1 MKKEIELL
9 APVGSKEAFIG
20 AINAGADAVYLAGI
34 QFGARKFAN
43 NFTNEELIDLLIY
56 AHVRNVRVFVTI
68 NTVIYASEI
77 NEVLAYADLLVRH
90 HVDALIVQD
99 IGLIETFVKR
109 YPNTDIHASTQLN
122 TYSIGQLKYL
132 KSIGVSRVILAR
144 ETSLEE
150 IKEMIKAVDI
160 ELEIFVHGALCV
172 SASGNCYFS
181 YMNGGRSGN
190 RGECAQ
196 PCRLTYELYRD
207 GELRNSES
215 YLLSTKDVMTLP
227 KLDAL
232 IDSGVVSFKI
242 EGRMRRKEYV
252 VSTVKAYREA
262 IDAYNAGKSIDL
274 EKRIEELSVMY
285 NRKFTSG
292 YLFEDNPKEINYHLR
307 PNHQGIEIGEVI
319 EYHKGKAT
327 VKLTGSMNLGDGYR
341 IIGQVDVGGK
351 IDRILFKG
359 ERVRHADAGMIVM
372 IDLMKPVES
381 GSKLHKTTDYRLDEE
396 LSHYFEETYK
406 LVPLTIKLA
415 AYVGKKLKVSLKTPY
430 ADEVVKI
437 SDYVVE
443 EAKNKGQTK
452 EQIVQQFV
460 KFGQTFY
467 DVVKI
472 EVLTDEAGFIPN
484 KVLKDLRRDTLSL
497 LEEKM
502 YLKDEKIIHNE
513 QLSVS
518 KPYGFDRGLF
528 VKVEHDKQCNVV
540 RGFGV
545 QGLYCTERV
554 QSFEDKKDV
563 LFLNRIEKNQR
574 QSQCMVVHDMGQ
586 VSEQKVVISSPYMNV
601 TNHLSVF
608 TLLSKGVRRVTLSP
622 ELNVGQVIHLV
633 EQFQRTYGFYP
644 NVEVLVYGK
653 LDLMIS
659 AYCPIQKG
667 EDKAS
672 QNCYLCERYQYSL
685 RNAQKK
691 HFSIVRDSGCHV
703 RILDAKAVDLL
714 RDVPRLKQ
722 AGIGNFAVYFSNEST
737 KEVEEIMKRVRS
749 RI

>member
-20 AINAGADAVYLAGI
+20 AINAGADAVYLAGQ

-43 NFTNEELIDLLIY
+43 NFTNEELIDLVMY
-56 AHVRNVRVFVTI
+56 AHIRNVRVFVTI
-68 NTVIYASEI
+68 NTVIFASEI
-77 NEVLAYADLLVRH
+77 KEVLAYADLLVAH

-196 PCRLTYELYRD
+196 PCRLPYELYRD
-207 GELRNSES
+207 GEMRNSES

-227 KLDAL
+227 KFDEL

-262 IDAYNAGKSIDL
+262 IDDYSAGNSIDL
-274 EKRIEELSVMY
+274 DKRIEELSVMF

-307 PNHQGIEIGEVI
+307 PNHQGLEIGEVL

-327 VKLTGSMNLGDGYR
+327 IKLTGSMGLGDGFR

-359 ERVRHADAGMIVM
+359 ERLSHADAGMMVT
-372 IDLMKPVES
+372 IDLMKPVEV
-381 GSKLHKTTDYRLDEE
+381 GSKIHKTTDHRLDEE

-406 LVPLTIKLA
+406 LVPLTIKLE
-415 AYVGKKLKVSLKTPY
+415 AYVGKKLKVTLKTPY
-430 ADEVVKI
+430 VDEVVKI

-452 EQIVQQFV
+452 EQIVEQFV

-467 DVVKI
+467 DVVKVEI
-472 EVLTDEAGFIPN
+472 LTDEAGFIPN
-484 KVLKDLRRDTLSL
+484 KLLKDLRRDTLFL

-502 YLKDEKIIHNE
+502 LLKEKKIIHNG
-513 QLSVS
+513 QLSIS
-518 KPYGFDRGLF
+518 KPNGFDGGLF
-528 VKVEHDKQCNVV
+528 VKVERDEQYDVV
-540 RGFGV
+540 RRFNV
-545 QGLYCTERV
+545 RGLYCTEKV
-554 QSFEDKKDV
+554 SSFDDTKDV
-563 LFLNRIEKNQR
+563 LFLNRIEKNKR
-574 QSQCMVVHDMGQ
+574 QSQSMVVHDMGQ
-586 VSEQKVVISSPYMNV
+586 VSEQQAVISSPYMNV

-608 TLLSKGVRRVTLSP
+608 ALLSRGVRRVTLSP
-622 ELNVGQVIHLV
+622 ELNIDQVIHLV
-633 EQFQRTYGFYP
+633 EQFQRTYGFLP
-644 NVEVLVYGK
+644 NVEVLIYGK

-667 EDKAS
+667 ENMAK
-672 QNCYLCERYQYSL
+672 QNCHLCERYQYAL

-691 HFSIVRDSGCHV
+691 HFQIVRDSGCHV
-703 RILDAKAVDLL
+703 RIVDDKAIDLV
-714 RDVPRLKQ
+714 RDVPKLKQ
-722 AGIGNFAVYFSNEST
+722 VGIENFAVYFSDEST
-737 KEVEEIMKRVRS
+737 KEVEEIMRRVQS
-749 RI
+749 KI